1 VSGHSEGSEQ
11 FEERER
17 NLRERLSD
25 ALDRAVSAP
34 GFYGTRPYRLLVCDE
49 QETRATLRRF
59 LWRPDPRVVEADAY
73 IVVGT
78 VSHLGARLED
88 GRDFALFDTGR
99 AVERLRQALVDRA
112 LRVFSVAAFRA
123 PELHE
128 AFGMPGEL
136 DPIAMLAVSLEAA
149 HGGDESNVA
158 YEEQCCADGDR
169 PRMDSLVRWNRW
181 R

>member
-1 VSGHSEGSEQ
+1 
-11 FEERER
+11 
-17 NLRERLSD
+17 
-25 ALDRAVSAP
+25 VSAA

-59 LWRPDPRVVEADAY
+59 LWRPDPSVAEADAY

-99 AVERLRQALVDRA
+99 AVERLRQALVERGF
-112 LRVFSVAAFRA
+112 RVSPIAAFRA

-128 AFGMPGEL
+128 AFGMPREL
-136 DPIAMLAVSLEAA
+136 RLIAMLAVSLGAA
-149 HGGDESNVA
+149 HGGDVGSVGC
-158 YEEQCCADGDR
+158 EEQWCAEGDR
-169 PRMDSLVRWNRW
+169 PNMDSLVRWNGW
-181 R
+181 S